1 MSVGLTIDK
10 NLGVKAQRVKDRS
23 GNSSSLALTKNGN
36 VGIGTTSPQHKLD
49 VNGTIRIKS
58 NDMGEGIFFADTK
71 YVLGDFSQQLRL
83 QKEAGGVVLRIFEI
97 VLSDPSE
104 KGSFFFDNV
113 DVFPDDDNALRLGT
127 ADNRWSELHAA
138 KGHFTEGLNL
148 ANLSTPPP
156 GVNTVGLVID
166 PITGT
171 IYRKN

>member
-1 MSVGLTIDK
+1 MSVSLKIEN
-10 NLGVKAQRVKDRS
+10 NLGTKAQRVKDQA
-23 GNSSSLALTKNGN
+23 GNSSSLSLTKNGN
-36 VGIGTTSPQHKLD
+36 VGIGTTSPQHTLD

-58 NDMGEGIFFADTK
+58 NDMGEGIVFSDTK

-97 VLSDPSE
+97 VLSDPNE

-166 PITGT
+166 PNTGT
-171 IYRKN
+171 IYRKS